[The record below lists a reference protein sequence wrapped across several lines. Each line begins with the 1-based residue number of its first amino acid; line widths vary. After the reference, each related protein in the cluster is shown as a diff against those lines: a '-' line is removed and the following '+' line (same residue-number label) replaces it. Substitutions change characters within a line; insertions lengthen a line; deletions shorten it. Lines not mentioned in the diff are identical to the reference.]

1 MLGTNDTR
9 LTADDQ
15 LATSK
20 RRDVPEKRYAL
31 LKGPLAVRPIFLHK
45 QERILSLVFCTMV
58 ALLVF
63 ALLEWSARR
72 VGERASGTVLLARF
86 AELRL
91 LILCFRDGSRSRRVT
106 GLDPFDAELLQALG
120 WPPATRYNV
129 VHP

>member
-1 MLGTNDTR
+1 MSQTLSPD
-9 LTADDQ
+9 AQ

-20 RRDVPEKRYAL
+20 RRDGPEKRYAL
-31 LKGPLAVRPIFLHK
+31 LKGPLAVRPIFLHH

-63 ALLEWSARR
+63 ALLEWVARR
-72 VGERASGTVLLARF
+72 VGESASGTVLLKRF

-91 LILCFRDGSRSRRVT
+91 LVLHFHDGSRSRRVT
-106 GLDPFDAELLQALG
+106 GLDPFDAELLQRLG